1 MSGATAARPAPRP
14 PASGRPGRGA
24 PGGDAA
30 GMTLI
35 EASAGTGK
43 TRELTGIVARLVVQE
58 GRRIEEILVVTFT
71 RAAAAELR
79 ERIRETLRSARRA
92 FAAGEADRGSQAAE
106 LLAAWRE
113 EAGFDPAAA
122 ARRLDA
128 ALRDVDRANVLTIH
142 GFCQRVLADLAFD
155 GAFPFEFEVS
165 GDDGELA
172 AGAARDFWRRRMHTA
187 SRTLAAYAAE
197 RGFGPDELA
206 GWVRQWR
213 AKPGLR
219 VDGGEPPDP
228 PVEAREAAWRGA
240 LREVRA
246 EWEERR
252 ETFLDEV
259 RTGGWL
265 NRGKYRRPRTDA
277 DLEEIG
283 TWLADPEPLLPPAG
297 LVGRY
302 GAKALRAACKKGEEL
317 PDNPLFDAFDR
328 LEEAAGNLRSGC
340 EAWLRRARREVLD
353 EARESIRRRVRE
365 DRRLG
370 YDDLLLE
377 LHSRL
382 RSEEGGRLAQRIR
395 REYPAALIDEFQD
408 TDPVQAD
415 VFMRIYG
422 GPADGKP
429 ERAPG
434 VEAGG
439 TGAGGGPGGER
450 EANGGGEGA
459 ARGAPSPAGGIPAS
473 GTDAGRADPT
483 PLCVVGDPKQSI
495 YRFRGADVF
504 AYLRARGAAT
514 ATRALDR
521 NWRSAPALVDA
532 VNAVFDGADPFV
544 VPQIGYP
551 PVTSGREEPDPL
563 RVEEADGGGPFRFRL
578 LPARPDGK
586 PWTKHDA
593 SRFAVNDAAEEIARL
608 LVLAEDGKAAIDDG
622 PPGGDGARKLTGA
635 DVAVLVRTRAQGRL
649 VADTLR
655 ERGVASVEIGDA
667 SVFGSRE
674 AEQMERLLWALAEPG
689 REERERAALAGD
701 LFGLDARGLRDLREN
716 EEAWAEWSGRLR
728 GWRSDWAAR
737 GIGPVLRR
745 LMEAEGAA
753 AHLLRY
759 RDGARRLT
767 NVRHLTELLQEAEAE
782 LRTAPAALAA
792 WFSRRRAEARTRDDD
807 TELRIES
814 DEALV
819 RILTVHGAKGLEF
832 PVVFLPFAWDVR
844 DPSRSR
850 DDHAA
855 YHEGESEGYREVLDL
870 DPGEAARAAAR
881 REEVSEDLRLLYV
894 ALTRAKHRCV
904 VTWGRVNG
912 SEHAPLAWLLH
923 RGSDSA
929 PERPGGIGGG
939 EDRAKEAA
947 DDTMGRALDAA
958 GARFHGLGDAGLHEE
973 VRAFASRL
981 PDAVSVSVPDP
992 DEGAPTTVPA
1002 APPSAPLA
1010 ARRFERSLPRTRQLT
1025 SYSALSADTAPAGP
1039 RAAAPPDVDRPDHD
1053 QHEAAEPA
1061 AEEALSAEARPGRT
1075 AFTFPR
1081 GAEAGSCLHRIFER
1095 LDEDP
1100 AEPSP
1105 DLDGICRDALS
1116 EFGFAT
1122 EWRDAARSMVE
1133 RARAVRL
1140 AAPEG
1145 AGQEEAGKTEAG
1157 AGRGDPA
1164 GGFRLAD
1171 PVPRLVELDFAFP
1184 VAGLDRARLA
1194 AALRGGG
1201 YRDPFPP
1208 PPDGSP
1214 DESPPPPI
1222 DGYLRGFID
1231 LVVQHRGR
1239 WYVVDY
1245 KSNWLGPSPDD
1256 YSREAVAAAMRSSA
1270 YPLQYLLYLVA
1281 LHRYLGLRLP
1291 GYDYDRHVGGAFYLF
1306 VRGMDPA
1313 AGMERGVWFDRPKA
1327 SLVHGLDRMFRG
1339 GEA

>member
-1 MSGATAARPAPRP
+1 MSGATVVRPAPRP
-14 PASGRPGRGA
+14 SASGR

-113 EAGFDPAAA
+113 EAGFDPEAA

-172 AGAARDFWRRRMHTA
+172 AGAARDFWRRRMYAA
-187 SRTLAAYAAE
+187 SRTLAAYAAK

-206 GWVRQWR
+206 DWVRQWR

-228 PVEAREAAWRGA
+228 PVEMREEAWRGA

-246 EWEERR
+246 EWRAHR
-252 ETFLDEV
+252 EAFLDEV
-259 RTGGWL
+259 LNGSWL
-265 NRGKYRRPRTDA
+265 NRRRYRRSRTA
-277 DLEEIG
+277 AELEAIETLI
-283 TWLADPEPLLPPAG
+283 ADPDPLLPPVG
-297 LVGRY
+297 LFGRY
-302 GAKALRAACKKGEEL
+302 GAEALRAACKKGGEL
-317 PDNPLFDAFDR
+317 PGNPLFDAFDR

-377 LHSRL
+377 LHDRL
-382 RSEEGGRLAQRIR
+382 RGEEGGRLARRIR

-415 VFMRIYG
+415 VFMRIHG
-422 GPADGKP
+422 RPDGEPGRKP
-429 ERAPG
+429 GAG
-434 VEAGG
+434 AGG
-439 TGAGGGPGGER
+439 TGAGGGGVASADTGGS
-450 EANGGGEGA
+450 EGT
-459 ARGAPSPAGGIPAS
+459 ARGAPPAGGIPAS
-473 GTDAGRADPT
+473 GADTGRADPT

-504 AYLRARGAAT
+504 AYLRARGAAI

-521 NWRSAPALVDA
+521 NWRSAPALVEA
-532 VNAVFDGADPFV
+532 VNAVFDGANPFV
-544 VPQIGYP
+544 VPEIGYP
-551 PVTSGREEPDPL
+551 PVTSGKDGRNPL
-563 RVEEADGGGPFRFRL
+563 RVEEAAGEGPLRFRL
-578 LPARPDGK
+578 LPERADGE

-593 SRFAVNDAAEEIARL
+593 SPFAVNEAAEEIARL

-622 PPGGDGARKLTGA
+622 PTGADGARKLTGA

-649 VADTLR
+649 VADALR

-667 SVFGSRE
+667 SVFDSRE
-674 AEQMERLLWALAEPG
+674 AEQLERLLRALVEPG
-689 REERERAALAGD
+689 REERERGALAGD
-701 LFGLDARGLRDLREN
+701 LFGLDARRLHDLEED
-716 EEAWAEWSGRLR
+716 EEAWTGWSGRLR
-728 GWRSDWAAR
+728 EWRSDWAAR
-737 GIGPVLRR
+737 GIGPLLRR

-753 AHLLRY
+753 VRLLRY
-759 RDGARRLT
+759 RDGTRRLT
-767 NVRHLTELLQEAEAE
+767 NFRHLTELLQEAEAD
-782 LRTAPAALAA
+782 LRMAPAALAA
-792 WFSRRRAEARTRDDD
+792 WFSRRRTEGRTRDDD

-832 PVVFLPFAWDVR
+832 PVVFLPFAWDAR

-850 DDHAA
+850 DEHAA
-855 YHEGESEGYREVLDL
+855 YHEGKAEGYREVLDL
-870 DPGEAARAAAR
+870 DPSEAARAAAR
-881 REEVSEDLRLLYV
+881 REEISEDLRLLYV
-894 ALTRAKHRCV
+894 ALTRAKYRCV
-904 VTWGRVNG
+904 VTWGRVR
-912 SEHAPLAWLLH
+912 SAERAPLAWLPH
-923 RGSDSA
+923 RGTGA
-929 PERPGGIGGG
+929 PESGLPPPGEFGDGV
-939 EDRAKEAA
+939 REAA
-947 DDTMGRALDAA
+947 DGTVDRALDTAR
-958 GARFHGLGDAGLHEE
+958 ARFRGLGDTELHDEA
-973 VRAFASRL
+973 RALASRL
-981 PDAVSVSVPDP
+981 PHAISVSVPDP
-992 DEGAPTTVPA
+992 DEGTPTTAPA

-1010 ARRFERSLPRTRQLT
+1010 ARRFERPLPRTRQLT
-1025 SYSALSADTAPAGP
+1025 SFSALSAETGPAGP
-1039 RAAAPPDVDRPDHD
+1039 QAAAPPDVDRPDHD
-1053 QHEAAEPA
+1053 QQEAAEPA
-1061 AEEALSAEARPGRT
+1061 VEEALPAEARPGRT

-1081 GAEAGSCLHRIFER
+1081 GATAGSCLHRIFER

-1105 DLDGICRDALS
+1105 DLDGICREALS

-1140 AAPEG
+1140 AAPDG
-1145 AGQEEAGKTEAG
+1145 TGKEEAG

-1194 AALRGGG
+1194 AALREGG

-1208 PPDGSP
+1208 PPGAPP
-1214 DESPPPPI
+1214 DEPPPPI

-1239 WYVVDY
+1239 WYIVDY

-1306 VRGMDPA
+1306 VRGMEPA
-1313 AGMERGVWFDRPKA
+1313 AGMGRGVWFDRPEA